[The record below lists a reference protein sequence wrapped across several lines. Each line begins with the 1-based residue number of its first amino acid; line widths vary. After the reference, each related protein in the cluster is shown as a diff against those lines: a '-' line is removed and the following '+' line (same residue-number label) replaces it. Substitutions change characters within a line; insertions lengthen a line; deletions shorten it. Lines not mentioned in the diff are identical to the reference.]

1 MNTIESLLKSHTVTI
16 KTILN
21 LFKAYVQIIF
31 LYKSDL
37 WTTTK
42 TIEDRTDSFQRILLC
57 RVMGVR
63 WPKIIN
69 NKELYEKAGAEKW
82 SNLVNGRRLLWL
94 GHLLRLDEK
103 TPAKKALAE
112 YLNINDETKL
122 QQHLNVLSG
131 NRKLW
136 KTLA

>member
-1 MNTIESLLKSHTVTI
+1 
-16 KTILN
+16 
-21 LFKAYVQIIF
+21 
-31 LYKSDL
+31 
-37 WTTTK
+37 
-42 TIEDRTDSFQRILLC
+42 
-57 RVMGVR
+57 MGVR

-131 NRKLW
+131 NRNL
-136 KTLA
+136 